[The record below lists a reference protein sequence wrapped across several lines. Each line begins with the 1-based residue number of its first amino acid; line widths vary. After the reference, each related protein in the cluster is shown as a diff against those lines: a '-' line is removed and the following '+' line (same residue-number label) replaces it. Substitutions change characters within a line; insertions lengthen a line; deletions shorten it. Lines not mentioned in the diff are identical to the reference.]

1 MSVINEV
8 ADVRFKVCEYGD
20 GEPYLCTLEN
30 GSASNTIL
38 HDRLSLG
45 FQLKK
50 GISFNEAQAVADYLN
65 QHITR
70 AAVTSY

>member
-1 MSVINEV
+1 MSAINEF
-8 ADVRFKVCEYGD
+8 ADVRFKVGEYGD

-30 GSASNTIL
+30 GAASNTIL
-38 HDRLSLG
+38 HDKLSLR

-50 GISFNEAQAVADYLN
+50 GTSLSAANTIADYLN

-70 AAVTSY
+70 VAATSY